1 MTRGSVARNPLGNM
15 ENVFFTPSGN
25 IVIVEEE
32 MYNKVMAESI
42 TINLFE
48 GAPLPREQPI

>member
-1 MTRGSVARNPLGNM
+1 MHRGPVGGVPNPLGNM
-15 ENVFFTPSGN
+15 DNVFFTPSGN

-32 MYNKVMAESI
+32 LFHRVMEESI

-48 GAPLPREQPI
+48 RRPIDA